1 MKYTNIFIS
10 SYIALTFNIFCNHI
24 KHSLIITLFSFSDNK
39 LCENATLISKWLQ
52 QDTFIKMTLGYGWI
66 LSVCSLKTKIKSI
79 KQKKACNLESNFF
92 FFFYIQISD
101 APDSDTSQAISISTE
116 LDTRQLFR
124 SLNMIKKLV

>member
-1 MKYTNIFIS
+1 MKYTNMFIS

-79 KQKKACNLESNFF
+79 KQKKACNSENRFF
-92 FFFYIQISD
+92 FLISRLVMLLIQTPAKLFQFLQNWILS
-101 APDSDTSQAISISTE
+101 SYSEVSTW
-116 LDTRQLFR
+116 
-124 SLNMIKKLV
+124 SKN